1 MRNYNENMVTKMTW
15 INRSIRNKLMAIIGI
30 GALSIVLASIASFS
44 SALSGMQ
51 GFESLVEKD
60 VANERLITKM
70 LVDFK
75 TQVQEWKNTLLRGED
90 SEQRTKYW
98 QRFQD
103 REQDIQ
109 DEGRELL
116 SHLEQGEAATLVSR
130 FLDAHKSMGSAYR
143 QGFDA
148 FEAQGYDHRA
158 GDKAVK
164 GIDREPAKL
173 LSEAAGKIAEMVKLR
188 SEEAAAKAYSGLT
201 VFNTVLGVVIVL
213 FALASIWVI
222 NKAIVAPSQELI
234 GVISR
239 ISSGKINNEIHIQ
252 RDDELG
258 KLADASRHLQSFL
271 QELAHRLNSTDEDL
285 KGVSQHLAESSEAL
299 VNKVSTANESTD
311 HIASAMT
318 EMSATA
324 QEVAGHAASAANLA
338 QEADEAAK
346 DGVQTMGSAQE
357 SINRLATQISDTVE
371 VVKRLEEDTNNV
383 GTVLSVIR
391 GIAEQTNLLALN
403 AAIEAARA
411 GEQGRGFAVVADEV
425 RSLAQKTQQST
436 TEIED
441 IIESVQSGAKNT
453 AEVMNAS
460 SEVTANSA
468 DMFNQASEKLDVIS
482 SSISQING
490 LNMQVATAAEEQTNV
505 SEDIARTVVEM
516 SDLVEATAQSANQ
529 SLEMSQQLSNA
540 ATNLEELSATFRT

>member
-1 MRNYNENMVTKMTW
+1 
-15 INRSIRNKLMAIIGI
+15 MAIIGV
-30 GALSIVLASIASFS
+30 GALAIVLASMFS
-44 SALSGMQ
+44 YNSALSGLKE
-51 GFESLVEKD
+51 FETLLAKD
-60 VANERLITKM
+60 VGNERAITDI
-70 LVDFK
+70 LTDFK
-75 TQVQEWKNTLLRGED
+75 TQVQEWKNTLLRGYDDEK
-90 SEQRTKYW
+90 RNKYW

-103 REQDIQ
+103 KEQEIQ
-109 DEGRELL
+109 EHGQALL
-116 SHLEQGEAATLVSR
+116 KTLDKGEASRLVES
-130 FLDAHKSMGSAYR
+130 FLSAHKKMGVAYR
-143 QGFDA
+143 QGYDSFVN
-148 FEAQGYDHRA
+148 QGYDHKV
-158 GDKAVK
+158 GDKAVS

-173 LSEAAGKIAEMVKLR
+173 LSQAADLIAEEVRVKG
-188 SEEAAAKAYSGLT
+188 EEATLAAHTGL
-201 VFNTVLGVVIVL
+201 NISNGVLGLVIVL
-213 FALASIWVI
+213 FALVSVFVI
-222 NKAIVAPSQELI
+222 SKAIVEPSKALI
-234 GVISR
+234 NVISR
-239 ISSGKINNEIHIQ
+239 ISNGHIHNSIDIK

-258 KLADASRHLQSFL
+258 KLADASRQLQSFL
-271 QELAHRLNSTDEDL
+271 QELSERLTVTNDELNS
-285 KGVSQHLAESSEAL
+285 VSEQLASSSEGL
-299 VNKVSTANESTD
+299 VSKVSTANESTD

-346 DGVQTMGSAQE
+346 DGVTTMGNAQE

-371 VVKRLEEDTNNV
+371 VVKRLEEDTSNV

-453 AEVMNAS
+453 ADVMNAS

-490 LNMQVATAAEEQTNV
+490 LNMQVSTAAEEQTNV

-516 SDLVEATAQSANQ
+516 SDLVEATSESANQ
-529 SLEMSQQLSNA
+529 SLVMSQRLNA
-540 ATNLEELSATFRT
+540 ASDNLHKLSAMFKA

>member
-1 MRNYNENMVTKMTW
+1 
-15 INRSIRNKLMAIIGI
+15 MAIIGV
-30 GALSIVLASIASFS
+30 GALAIILASVASYS
-44 SALSGMQ
+44 SALKGMN
-51 GFESLVEKD
+51 GFEELVQKD
-60 VANERLITKM
+60 VANERLVTQM
-70 LVDFK
+70 LVNFK
-75 TQVQEWKNTLLRGED
+75 TQVQEWKNTLLRGADTEN
-90 SEQRTKYW
+90 RNKYW
-98 QRFQD
+98 QRFQSV
-103 REQDIQ
+103 EQDIQ
-109 DEGRELL
+109 NEGQALL
-116 SHLEQGEAATLVSR
+116 KALDKGEAATLVEK
-130 FLDAHKSMGSAYR
+130 FLTAHKKMGAAYR
-143 QGFDA
+143 QGFDT
-148 FEAQGYDHRA
+148 FVDQGYDHKA
-158 GDKAVK
+158 GDQAVQ
-164 GIDREPAKL
+164 GIDREPSKL
-173 LSEAAGKIAEMVKLR
+173 LAEAAEKIAEDVR
-188 SEEAAAKAYSGLT
+188 SKSEATSAEAYSGLT
-201 VFNTVLGVVIVL
+201 VSNSVLGVVIVL
-213 FALASIWVI
+213 FALSAIWVI
-222 NKAIVAPSQELI
+222 NRAIVEPSRALI
-234 GVISR
+234 NVISR
-239 ISSGKINNEIHIQ
+239 ISDGYINNNIDIK

-258 KLADASRHLQSFL
+258 KLADASRQLQSFL
-271 QELAHRLNSTDEDL
+271 QELSQRLSATNSELNT
-285 KGVSQHLAESSEAL
+285 VSERLASSSEGL
-299 VNKVSTANESTD
+299 VQKVSTANESTD

-324 QEVAGHAASAANLA
+324 QEVAGHAASAAHLA

-346 DGVQTMGSAQE
+346 DGVRTMGNAQE
-357 SINRLATQISDTVE
+357 SINRLATQISDTVD

-436 TEIED
+436 TEIEE

-516 SDLVEATAQSANQ
+516 SDLVDATTESANQ
-529 SLEMSQQLSNA
+529 SLLMAQQINSSSES
-540 ATNLEELSATFRT
+540 LEELSSMFKS

>member
-1 MRNYNENMVTKMTW
+1 MT
-15 INRSIRNKLMAIIGI
+15 IIGV
-30 GALSIVLASIASFS
+30 GALAIVLASIASYNA
-44 SALSGMQ
+44 ALTGMN
-51 GFESLVEKD
+51 GFQSLVQKD
-60 VANERLITKM
+60 IANERLITNM

-75 TQVQEWKNTLLRGED
+75 TQVQEWKNTLLRGDDAEN
-90 SEQRTKYW
+90 RTKYW

-109 DEGRELL
+109 RSGRELMQ
-116 SHLEQGEAATLVSR
+116 SLEKGEAATLVSN
-130 FLDAHKSMGSAYR
+130 FLDAHKNMGSAYR
-143 QGFDA
+143 KGFDTFVDQGF
-148 FEAQGYDHRA
+148 DHRA
-158 GDKAVK
+158 GDQAVQ
-164 GIDREPAKL
+164 GIDREPSKL
-173 LSEAAGKIAEMVKLR
+173 LSQAAEKIAETVHSR
-188 SEEAAAKAYSGLT
+188 SEAVAEGAFSGLT
-201 VFNTVLGVVIVL
+201 VTNSILAVVIVL
-213 FALASIWVI
+213 FALASVWVI
-222 NKAIVAPSQELI
+222 NRAIVEPSRVLI
-234 GVISR
+234 DVISR
-239 ISSGKINNEIHIQ
+239 ISDGRLNNNIDIKRE
-252 RDDELG
+252 DELG
-258 KLADASRHLQSFL
+258 KLADASRQLQSFL
-271 QELAHRLNSTDEDL
+271 QELAERLSLTDGEL
-285 KGVSQHLAESSEAL
+285 KAVSQQLEESSQAL
-299 VNKVSTANESTD
+299 VSKVETANESTD

-324 QEVAGHAASAANLA
+324 QEVAGHAASAASLA
-338 QEADEAAK
+338 QEADDAAK
-346 DGVQTMGSAQE
+346 DGVRTMGNAQE

-371 VVKRLEEDTNNV
+371 VVKRLEEDTSNV

-436 TEIED
+436 KEIED

-516 SDLVEATAQSANQ
+516 SDLVDATTTSANQ
-529 SLEMSQQLSNA
+529 SLTMSQQLNSA
-540 ATNLEELSATFRT
+540 ALSLEELSATFKS

>member
-1 MRNYNENMVTKMTW
+1 MNW
-15 INRSIRNKLMAIIGI
+15 FNRSIRNKLMAIIGA
-30 GALSIVLASIASFS
+30 GVLAIVLASVASFNA
-44 SALSGMQ
+44 ALSGMQ
-51 GFESLVEKD
+51 GFEGLINED
-60 VANERLITKM
+60 IANERRITEM

-90 SEQRTKYW
+90 AENRAKYW

-109 DEGRELL
+109 NEGRELL
-116 SHLEQGEAATLVSR
+116 NALEEGEAATLVAR
-130 FLDAHKSMGSAYR
+130 FLDAHKKMGSAYR
-143 QGFDA
+143 QGFDE
-148 FEAQGYDHRA
+148 FEDQGYDHRA

-164 GIDREPAKL
+164 GIDREPSKL
-173 LSEAAGKIAEMVKLR
+173 LSEAATKIAETVQFR
-188 SEEAAAKAYSGLT
+188 SEEAAEHAYSGLT
-201 VFNTVLGVVIVL
+201 VFNSILAVVIVL
-213 FALASIWVI
+213 FAFASIWVI
-222 NKAIVAPSQELI
+222 NRAIVTPSQELI

-239 ISSGKINNEIHIQ
+239 ISSGHINNDIDIN

-258 KLADASRHLQSFL
+258 QLADASRHLQSFL
-271 QELAHRLNSTDEDL
+271 QELAMRLHSTDEDL
-285 KGVSQHLAESSEAL
+285 KSVSQQLADSSEAL

-338 QEADEAAK
+338 QEADDAAK

-436 TEIED
+436 KEIED

-516 SDLVEATAQSANQ
+516 SDLVEATAESANQ
-529 SLEMSQQLSNA
+529 SLAMSQQLNSSA
-540 ATNLEELSATFRT
+540 ETLDELSATFKS

>member
-1 MRNYNENMVTKMTW
+1 MNW
-15 INRSIRNKLMAIIGI
+15 LNRSIRNKLMAIIGA
-30 GALSIVLASIASFS
+30 GALAIILASLASYS
-44 SALSGMQ
+44 SALAGLN
-51 GFESLVEKD
+51 GFGSLLEKD
-60 VANERLITKM
+60 IANERSITKM

-90 SEQRTKYW
+90 DANRTKYW

-103 REQDIQ
+103 REQSIQ
-109 DEGRELL
+109 NEGRALL
-116 SHLEQGEAATLVSR
+116 KTLDEGEAADLVTK
-130 FLDAHKSMGSAYR
+130 FLDAHKNMGTAYR
-143 QGFDA
+143 KGFDE
-148 FEAQGYDHRA
+148 FSAQGYDHKV

-173 LSEAAGKIAEMVKLR
+173 LAAAATKIAEDVKAH
-188 SEEAAAKAYSGLT
+188 SEDAGATAYSALT
-201 VFNTVLGVVIVL
+201 VYNSILALVIVL
-213 FALASIWVI
+213 FAISAIWVI
-222 NKAIVAPSQELI
+222 NRAIVTPSREL
-234 GVISR
+234 VEVFSR
-239 ISSGKINNEIHIQ
+239 ISKGSINNEIHIN

-271 QELAHRLNSTDEDL
+271 QELSGRLNTTDEEL
-285 KGVSQHLAESSEAL
+285 KSISQQLAESSETL

-318 EMSATA
+318 QMSATA

-346 DGVQTMGSAQE
+346 DGVQTMGNAQE

-371 VVKRLEEDTNNV
+371 VVKRLEEDTSNV

-468 DMFNQASEKLDVIS
+468 DMFNQAREKLDVIS

-516 SDLVEATAQSANQ
+516 SDLVEATAMSANQ
-529 SLEMSQQLSNA
+529 SLAMSQQLNSSA
-540 ATNLEELSATFRT
+540 ETLEALSATFTS

>member
-1 MRNYNENMVTKMTW
+1 MNW
-15 INRSIRNKLMAIIGI
+15 LNRSIRNKLMAIIGA
-30 GALSIVLASIASFS
+30 GALAIILASLASYS
-44 SALSGMQ
+44 SALAGLN
-51 GFESLVEKD
+51 GFGSLLEKD
-60 VANERLITKM
+60 IANERSITKM

-90 SEQRTKYW
+90 DANRTKYW

-103 REQDIQ
+103 REQSIQ
-109 DEGRELL
+109 NEGRALL
-116 SHLEQGEAATLVSR
+116 KTLDEGEAADLVTK
-130 FLDAHKSMGSAYR
+130 FLDAHKNMGTAYR
-143 QGFDA
+143 KGFDE
-148 FEAQGYDHRA
+148 FSAQGYDHKV

-173 LSEAAGKIAEMVKLR
+173 LAAAATKIAEDVKAH
-188 SEEAAAKAYSGLT
+188 SEEAGATAYSALT
-201 VFNTVLGVVIVL
+201 VYNSILGLVIVL
-213 FALASIWVI
+213 FAISAIWVI
-222 NKAIVAPSQELI
+222 NRAIVTPSREL
-234 GVISR
+234 VEVFSR
-239 ISSGKINNEIHIQ
+239 ISKGSINNEIHIN

-271 QELAHRLNSTDEDL
+271 QELSGRLNTTDEEL
-285 KGVSQHLAESSEAL
+285 KSISQQLAESSETL

-318 EMSATA
+318 QMSATA

-346 DGVQTMGSAQE
+346 DGVQTMGNAQE

-371 VVKRLEEDTNNV
+371 VVKRLEEDTSNV

-516 SDLVEATAQSANQ
+516 SDLVEATAMSANQ
-529 SLEMSQQLSNA
+529 SLAMSQQLNSSA
-540 ATNLEELSATFRT
+540 ETLEALSATFKS

>member
-1 MRNYNENMVTKMTW
+1 
-15 INRSIRNKLMAIIGI
+15 
-30 GALSIVLASIASFS
+30 
-44 SALSGMQ
+44 
-51 GFESLVEKD
+51 
-60 VANERLITKM
+60 M
-70 LVDFK
+70 LVNFK
-75 TQVQEWKNTLLRGED
+75 TQVQEWKNTILRGED
-90 SEQRTKYW
+90 SDQRAKYW

-103 REQDIQ
+103 RERDIQ
-109 DEGRELL
+109 DQGRELL
-116 SHLEQGEAATLVSR
+116 SRLEKGEAATLVSR
-130 FLDAHKSMGSAYR
+130 FLDAHKNMGAAYR
-143 QGFDA
+143 QGFEA
-148 FEAQGYDHRA
+148 FVDQGYDHRA

-173 LSEAAGKIAEMVKLR
+173 LSEASDNIATTVQMR
-188 SEEAAAKAYSGLT
+188 SEEAATQAYSGLT
-201 VFNTVLGVVIVL
+201 VFNSILGVVIVL
-213 FALASIWVI
+213 FALTSVWVI
-222 NKAIVAPSQELI
+222 NRAIVAPSEVLVGLI
-234 GVISR
+234 GR
-239 ISSGKINNEIHIQ
+239 ISSGHINDDIDIN

-258 KLADASRHLQSFL
+258 KLADAARHLQSFL
-271 QELAHRLNSTDEDL
+271 QELAQRLNTTDTDV
-285 KGVSQHLAESSEAL
+285 KNVSQQLADSSETL
-299 VNKVSTANESTD
+299 VNKVSIANEATD

-346 DGVQTMGSAQE
+346 DGVQTMVSAQQ

-383 GTVLSVIR
+383 GTFLSVIR

-460 SEVTANSA
+460 SQVTANSA

-482 SSISQING
+482 TSISQING

-529 SLEMSQQLSNA
+529 SLAMSQQLNSSA
-540 ATNLEELSATFRT
+540 DNLEDLSATFKS